1 MAQLGSS
8 SLDIQEDLVAFFELC
23 NFRPLILTP
32 RPKYV
37 TRNLRVT
44 IFGDFDEAEYYLES
58 RKRYH
63 HKGKV
68 IAARRD
74 TSISRMLSDL
84 LKGMVENDARYEA
97 AKRSALQ
104 LLKKGIHL
112 GGRVAWKREDLYER

>member
-1 MAQLGSS
+1 MKQNITL
-8 SLDIQEDLVAFFELC
+8 SLEKDI
-23 NFRPLILTP
+23 I
-32 RPKYV
+32 K
-37 TRNLRVT
+37 
-44 IFGDFDEAEYYLES
+44 
-58 RKRYH
+58 
-63 HKGKV
+63 KGKV

-112 GGRVAWKREDLYER
+112 GGRVDWKREDLYER